1 MCRAARVQAD
11 EDVMSQD
18 VLVALAREVAGDL
31 SKQPRIEAMSD
42 EDLAGLGLDDEEI
55 VSIRTGFFD
64 RVLRL
69 GISFDDTPGCCTS
82 A

>member
-1 MCRAARVQAD
+1 
-11 EDVMSQD
+11 MSQD

-31 SKQPRIEAMSD
+31 SKQPRIEAMTD

-69 GISFDDTPGCCTS
+69 GISFDEQAGCCTGS
-82 A
+82 